1 MGIPRDIVS
10 LEETLRSNKD
20 IDLFAPME
28 RGGILDSPEA
38 NTILRRIRED
48 DLCDPAQVLRLCVQ
62 ALRVQHDELVP
73 HLVGAELVATLPPEI
88 PGIARPTIQVIREM
102 LHPHCREVIV
112 VGYELSDSDMMN
124 LLAEVASRG
133 ADLVMIC
140 DRMRGSVS
148 HLLESWPTSVKQPR
162 IFQDRVRAEV
172 APYASMHAKCLLV
185 DGKDLL
191 ITSANFTFH
200 GLHGNIE
207 IGVRLSGPPVVE
219 ARKIFS
225 HLVET
230 GIVEEIQLGN
240 GLGRMD
246 K

>member
-38 NTILRRIRED
+38 STLLRRIREA
-48 DLCDPAQVLRLCVQ
+48 DLCNPVQVLRLCLQ
-62 ALRVQHDELVP
+62 ALRIQHDELIP
-73 HLVGAELVATLPPEI
+73 QLIEAELVATLPPEI
-88 PGIARPTIQVIREM
+88 PGIARPTVQVIREM
-102 LHPHCREVIV
+102 LHPHSREVIV
-112 VGYELSDSDMMN
+112 VGYELSDRDMMN
-124 LLAEVASRG
+124 LLEEVASRG
-133 ADLVMIC
+133 ADLIMIC
-140 DRMRGSVS
+140 DRMRGSVA
-148 HLLESWPTSVKQPR
+148 HLLESWPTGIKQPR
-162 IFQDRVRAEV
+162 IFQDRARPGV
-172 APYASMHAKCLLV
+172 APYTSMHAKCLLV

-230 GIVEEIQLGN
+230 GIVEETQ
-240 GLGRMD
+240 
-246 K
+246 

>member
-10 LEETLRSNKD
+10 LEERLRSNKE

-38 NTILRRIRED
+38 NALLRQIRGT
-48 DLCDPAQVLRLCVQ
+48 DLCNPAQVLRLCLQ
-62 ALRVQHDELVP
+62 ALRVQHDELAP
-73 HLVGAELVATLPPEI
+73 NLIEAELVATLPPEI
-88 PGIARPTIQVIREM
+88 PGVARPTVQVIREM
-102 LHPHCREVIV
+102 LHSHAREVIV
-112 VGYELSDSDMMN
+112 VGYELSDRDMMH
-124 LLAEVASRG
+124 LLEEVASRG
-133 ADLVMIC
+133 TDLIMIC
-140 DRMRGSVS
+140 DRMRGSVDR
-148 HLLESWPTSVKQPR
+148 LLESWPTGIKQPR
-162 IFQDRVRAEV
+162 IFQDRARPEV
-172 APYASMHAKCLLV
+172 APYASMHAKCILV

-230 GIVEEIQLGN
+230 GIVEEIH
-240 GLGRMD
+240 
-246 K
+246 